1 MALVERLMGIPFEPD
16 QARKIAVHEFAAGCY
31 EVAFGPRTVAEIKAY
46 YAMTPEDAAE
56 FDALAAK
63 ITGTDAVK
71 HRLVFQIEQVF
82 ILAEMRA
89 APFYETPAKVRSR
102 LGL

>member
-1 MALVERLMGIPFEPD
+1 MALVERIMGDPFEPD
-16 QARKIAVHEFAAGCY
+16 HARKITVHEFAAASY
-31 EVAFGPRTVAEIKAY
+31 EVAFGPRTMAEIKNY
-46 YAMTPEDAAE
+46 YDMSPEDAAE
-56 FDALAAK
+56 FDALTAK
-63 ITGTDAVK
+63 VTGTDAQR

-89 APFYETPAKVRSR
+89 PFYDTPALVRSR

>member
-1 MALVERLMGIPFEPD
+1 MALVERLMGEPFEPD
-16 QARKIAVHEFAAGCY
+16 HSRKITVHEFAAASY
-31 EVAFGPRTVAEIKAY
+31 EVAFGPRTVAQIKAY
-46 YAMTPEDAAE
+46 YDMSPEDAAE
-56 FDALAAK
+56 FDALTAQ
-63 ITGTDAVK
+63 ITGTDAQR

-89 APFYETPAKVRSR
+89 TMYDTPALVRTR

>member
-1 MALVERLMGIPFEPD
+1 MALVERLMGEPFEPE
-16 QARKIAVHEFAAGCY
+16 ATRKITVHEFAAASY
-31 EVAFGPRTVAEIKAY
+31 EVAFGPRTVAEIKNY

-56 FDALAAK
+56 FDALTAK
-63 ITGTDAVK
+63 VTGTDAQR

-82 ILAEMRA
+82 ILSEMRA
-89 APFYETPAKVRSR
+89 PFYDTPAKVRSR